1 MEAMNKIKGIILAGG
16 LGTRLYPMTK
26 AVSKQLL
33 PVFDKPMIFYPLST
47 LMLAGI
53 QDILVISTQQDIE
66 RFKMLFGDG
75 GDLGI
80 RIQYAVQKKP
90 AGIAE
95 SFIIG
100 EDFIGDD
107 NCVLIL
113 GDNLFFGNQLQA
125 HLKNSITNLE
135 GASLFAYPVKD
146 PHRYGVAEFNS
157 SGKLISIE
165 EKPSK
170 PKSKYAIT
178 GLYMYENSVIDIAK
192 SIPPS
197 KRGELEISDVNNA
210 YLESGKV
217 SVEIFG
223 RGMTWLDTG
232 TADSLM
238 EAGEFVKVIQKRQGL
253 IISCPEEISWRN
265 GWLNKDQLI
274 SIANSYK
281 NSEYRDYLIEITSFN

>member
-1 MEAMNKIKGIILAGG
+1 MIKTKGIILAGG
-16 LGTRLYPMTK
+16 SGTRLYPMTK

-33 PVFDKPMIFYPLST
+33 PVFDKPMIYYPLST

-53 QDILVISTQQDIE
+53 REILIISTPQDIE
-66 RFKMLFGDG
+66 RFNILFGDG
-75 GDLGI
+75 SKLGI
-80 RIQYAVQKKP
+80 MIKYAIQKNP
-90 AGIAE
+90 SGIAE

-100 EDFIGDD
+100 EDFIGKD
-107 NCVLIL
+107 NCALIL
-113 GDNLFFGNQLQA
+113 GDNLFFGNQLQT
-125 HLKNSITNLE
+125 HLKDSIENLK

-146 PHRYGVAEFNS
+146 PERYGVAEFSS

-170 PKSKYAIT
+170 PKSKFALT
-178 GLYMYENSVIDIAK
+178 GLYIYENSVIDIAK
-192 SIPPS
+192 NLSPS
-197 KRGELEISDVNNA
+197 KRGELEISDVNKIF
-210 YLESGKV
+210 LKRGKI

-265 GWLNKDQLI
+265 GWLSKEKLI
-274 SIANSYK
+274 SVASSYK
-281 NSEYRDYLIEITSFN
+281 NSEYKDYLIEITSFN

>member
-1 MEAMNKIKGIILAGG
+1 MGTMIKTKGIILAGG
-16 LGTRLYPMTK
+16 SGTRLYPMTK

-33 PVFDKPMIFYPLST
+33 PVFDKPMIYYPLST

-53 QDILVISTQQDIE
+53 REILIISTPQDIE
-66 RFKMLFGDG
+66 RFNILFGDG
-75 GDLGI
+75 SKLGI
-80 RIQYAVQKKP
+80 MIKYAIQKNP
-90 AGIAE
+90 SGIAE

-100 EDFIGDD
+100 EDFIGKD
-107 NCVLIL
+107 NCALIL
-113 GDNLFFGNQLQA
+113 GDNLFFGNQLQT
-125 HLKNSITNLE
+125 HLKDSIENLK

-146 PHRYGVAEFNS
+146 PERYGVAEFSS

-170 PKSKYAIT
+170 PKSKFALT
-178 GLYMYENSVIDIAK
+178 GLYIYENSVIDIAK
-192 SIPPS
+192 NLSPS
-197 KRGELEISDVNNA
+197 KRGELEISDVNKIF
-210 YLESGKV
+210 LKRGKI

-265 GWLNKDQLI
+265 GWLSKEKLI
-274 SIANSYK
+274 SVASSYK
-281 NSEYRDYLIEITSFN
+281 NSEYKDYLIEITSFN

>member
-1 MEAMNKIKGIILAGG
+1 MIKTKGIILAGG
-16 LGTRLYPMTK
+16 SGTRLYPMTK

-33 PVFDKPMIFYPLST
+33 PVFDKPMIYYPLST

-53 QDILVISTQQDIE
+53 REILIISTPQDIE

-75 GDLGI
+75 SKLGI
-80 RIQYAVQKKP
+80 TIKYAIQKNPY
-90 AGIAE
+90 GIAE

-100 EDFIGDD
+100 EDFIGKD
-107 NCVLIL
+107 NCALIL
-113 GDNLFFGNQLQA
+113 GDNLFFGNQLQT
-125 HLKNSITNLE
+125 HLKDSIENLK

-146 PHRYGVAEFNS
+146 PERYGVAEFSS

-165 EKPSK
+165 EKPRK
-170 PKSKYAIT
+170 PKSKYALT
-178 GLYMYENSVIDIAK
+178 GLYIYENSVIDIAK
-192 SIPPS
+192 NLSPS
-197 KRGELEISDVNNA
+197 KRGELEISDVNKIF
-210 YLESGKV
+210 LERGKI

-253 IISCPEEISWRN
+253 IIACPEEISWRN
-265 GWLNKDQLI
+265 GWLNKEKLI
-274 SIANSYK
+274 SIASSYK
-281 NSEYRDYLIEITSFN
+281 NSEYKDYLIEITSFN